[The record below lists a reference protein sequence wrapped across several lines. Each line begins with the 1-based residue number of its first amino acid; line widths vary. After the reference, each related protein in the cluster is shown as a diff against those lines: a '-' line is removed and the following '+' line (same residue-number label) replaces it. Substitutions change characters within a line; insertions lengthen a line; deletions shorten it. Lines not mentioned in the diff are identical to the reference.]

1 MISKLKKILDE
12 IDANSKLAK
21 KIRAAVESA
30 KTTSWFTLSSIVYDS
45 AYDDISIGVDI
56 SSFCHS
62 EKVYFKNK
70 FDENIF
76 FESNQEED
84 SIVFLNH

>member
-62 EKVYFKNK
+62 KKVYFKNK

-76 FESNQEED
+76 LRVIKKRTVLF
-84 SIVFLNH
+84 F